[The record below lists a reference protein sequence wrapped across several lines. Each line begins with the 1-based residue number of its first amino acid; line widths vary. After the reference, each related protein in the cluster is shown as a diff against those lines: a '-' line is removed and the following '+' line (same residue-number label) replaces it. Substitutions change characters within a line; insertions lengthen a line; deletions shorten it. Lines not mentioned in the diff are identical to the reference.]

1 MASKKDIPSS
11 KENVTVVSDG
21 QKWEETVL
29 ANPTLMQRAEKRTG
43 KKGTIALHPLWNDE
57 HPDHMKIKKAHEEY
71 QKKIKEDA
79 KKRSGLKGSAAWGP
93 PRFFRRGGK
102 RRRKTRRKKK
112 KRKTRKAKHRRKKK
126 TRRRKRRGMNIT
138 DNPLYDL

>member
-1 MASKKDIPSS
+1 MASKKDIPSYMDTP
-11 KENVTVVSDG
+11 TVVSDG
-21 QKWEETVL
+21 VKWQEKIL

-79 KKRSGLKGSAAWGP
+79 KKRSGLKGSLAWGP
-93 PRFFRRGGK
+93 PNSSGRGGK
-102 RRRKTRRKKK
+102 RRRKTRRKKRKKK
-112 KRKTRKAKHRRKKK
+112 KRKTKKRRKKK
-126 TRRRKRRGMNIT
+126 KSKRRKRN
-138 DNPLYDL
+138 

>member
-1 MASKKDIPSS
+1 MASKKDIPSHMR
-11 KENVTVVSDG
+11 NVTVVSAG
-21 QKWEETVL
+21 QKWSEKIL
-29 ANPTLMQRAEKRTG
+29 ANPTLMLRAEKRTG

-79 KKRSGLKGSAAWGP
+79 KKRSGLKGTLASNFG
-93 PRFFRRGGK
+93 RGGK

-112 KRKTRKAKHRRKKK
+112 KRKTKKTKRRRKKK
-126 TRRRKRRGMNIT
+126 TRRRKRRGGDHEHLFIN
-138 DNPLYDL
+138 

>member
-1 MASKKDIPSS
+1 MASKKDIPSHMRNDS
-11 KENVTVVSDG
+11 VVSDG
-21 QKWEETVL
+21 QKWSKNIL
-29 ANPTLMQRAEKRTG
+29 ANPTLMLRAEKRTG

-71 QKKIKEDA
+71 KKKIEEDA
-79 KKRSGLKGSAAWGP
+79 KKRSGLKGTLASNFG
-93 PRFFRRGGK
+93 RGGK

-126 TRRRKRRGMNIT
+126 TRRRKRRGG
-138 DNPLYDL
+138 DPGHLF

>member
-1 MASKKDIPSS
+1 MASKKDIPSHMRNDS
-11 KENVTVVSDG
+11 VVSAG
-21 QKWEETVL
+21 QKWSENIL
-29 ANPTLMQRAEKRTG
+29 ANPTLMLRAEKRTG

-79 KKRSGLKGSAAWGP
+79 KKRSGLKGTLASNFG
-93 PRFFRRGGK
+93 RGGK

-126 TRRRKRRGMNIT
+126 TRRRKRRGG
-138 DNPLYDL
+138 DGQCLLH